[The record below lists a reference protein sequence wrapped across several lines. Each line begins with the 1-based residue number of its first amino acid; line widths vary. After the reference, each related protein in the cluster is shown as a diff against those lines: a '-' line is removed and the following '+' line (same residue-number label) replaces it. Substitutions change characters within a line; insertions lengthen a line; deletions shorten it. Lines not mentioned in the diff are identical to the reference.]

1 MNKRL
6 QCSSRWWHNLKT
18 QGKMERWHRT
28 LKQWLDKHEG
38 HRSSHIT
45 SAKKPDPDRSNI
57 FPATECAV
65 TSLIPEVKSPS
76 ANSRLMHIY
85 VER

>member
-1 MNKRL
+1 
-6 QCSSRWWHNLKT
+6 
-18 QGKMERWHRT
+18 
-28 LKQWLDKHEG
+28 
-38 HRSSHIT
+38 
-45 SAKKPDPDRSNI
+45 
-57 FPATECAV
+57 V